1 MERVLA
7 VVLVGAALVTGLYW
21 FDYYTGG
28 QVRVVDARWYTA
40 FEDSF
45 PAADAWLAVTA
56 FLAGIGLWRGAR
68 WGAPM
73 GLLAGSAAIYLAGMD
88 ITFNV
93 ENGLYALAAQSEAM
107 QAEIAINASSLLIG
121 IATIGLCWHRVSRN
135 IV

>member
-1 MERVLA
+1 MLA
-7 VVLVGAALVTGLYW
+7 VVLIGAAIVTGLYW
-21 FDYYTGG
+21 FDYFTGG

-45 PAADAWLAVTA
+45 PTADGWLALTA
-56 FLAGIGLWRGAR
+56 LLAGIGLWSGKGWGAR
-68 WGAPM
+68 M
-73 GLLAGSAAIYLAGMD
+73 GLLAGSAAIYLALMD

-107 QAEIAINASSLLIG
+107 QAEMAINAASLIVG
-121 IATIGLCWHRVSRN
+121 IATIGLCWRRLSRN